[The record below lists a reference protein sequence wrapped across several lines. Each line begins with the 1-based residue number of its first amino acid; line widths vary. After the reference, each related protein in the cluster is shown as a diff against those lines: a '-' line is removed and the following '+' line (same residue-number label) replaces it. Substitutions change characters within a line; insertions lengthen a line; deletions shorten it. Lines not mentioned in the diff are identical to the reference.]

1 VSRKLTGKFISF
13 EGGDGAG
20 KSTQLSL
27 LSADR
32 EARGRRVVLTREP
45 GGTRLS
51 EKIRNWVLHESDAL
65 CKQAELLLI
74 FAARA
79 QHISEVIRPAL
90 ERGDWVLCDR
100 FTDASYAYQGGGRG
114 IPVGFIQQIEAVS
127 TEGVRPDL
135 TLLLDLPVKKGIERS
150 VGRGQGSDRFEEQ
163 DLEFKGRVRQAYLDR
178 QNDEPNRIRIINAT
192 KSVEAVHAQVW
203 SLVSNLIECEI
214 D

>member
-1 VSRKLTGKFISF
+1 MTGKFISF

-27 LSADR
+27 LSRDL
-32 EARGRRVVLTREP
+32 EALGRRVILTREP

-51 EKIRNWVLHESDAL
+51 EQIRSWVLHESGAL

-90 ERGDWVLCDR
+90 LRGDWVLCDR

-114 IPVGFIQQIEAVS
+114 IPVGLVQQIEAVS

-135 TLLLDLPVKKGIERS
+135 TLLLDLPVIQGIERS

-163 DLEFKGRVRQAYLDR
+163 DLEFKQRVRQAYLDR
-178 QNDEPNRIRIINAT
+178 QSDEPDRIRIINAT
-192 KSVEAVHAQVW
+192 KSVESVHTQIW
-203 SLVSNLIECEI
+203 DLVSNLIDRE
-214 D
+214 DD

>member
-1 VSRKLTGKFISF
+1 LTGKLISF

-27 LSADR
+27 LSTDL
-32 EARGRRVVLTREP
+32 EAVGRRVVLTREP

-51 EKIRNWVLHESDAL
+51 EQIRSWVLHESDAL

-90 ERGDWVLCDR
+90 LRGDWVLCDR

-135 TLLLDLPVKKGIERS
+135 TLLLDLPVIEGIERS

-163 DLEFKGRVRQAYLDR
+163 DLEFKRRVRQAYLDR
-178 QNDEPNRIRIINAT
+178 QSDEPDRIRIINAT
-192 KSVEAVHAQVW
+192 KSVESVHTQIW
-203 SLVSNLIECEI
+203 GLVSNLIDRE
-214 D
+214 DDRV

>member
-1 VSRKLTGKFISF
+1 MTGKFISF

-27 LSADR
+27 LSGDL
-32 EARGRRVVLTREP
+32 EALGRRVILTREP

-51 EKIRNWVLHESDAL
+51 EQIRSWVLHESGAL

-90 ERGDWVLCDR
+90 LRGDWVLCDR

-114 IPVGFIQQIEAVS
+114 IPVEFIQQIEAVS

-135 TLLLDLPVKKGIERS
+135 TLLLDLPVIQGIERS
-150 VGRGQGSDRFEEQ
+150 VDRGQGSDRFEEQ
-163 DLEFKGRVRQAYLDR
+163 DLEFKQRVRQAYLDR
-178 QNDEPNRIRIINAT
+178 QSGEPDRIRIINAT
-192 KSVEAVHAQVW
+192 KSVESVHTQIW
-203 SLVSNLIECEI
+203 DLVSNLIDRE
-214 D
+214 DD

>member
-1 VSRKLTGKFISF
+1 MTGKFISF

-27 LSADR
+27 LSGDL
-32 EARGRRVVLTREP
+32 EALGRRVILTREP

-51 EKIRNWVLHESDAL
+51 EQIRSWVLHESDVL

-90 ERGDWVLCDR
+90 LRGDWVLCDR

-127 TEGVRPDL
+127 TEGMRPDL
-135 TLLLDLPVKKGIERS
+135 TLLLDLPVIQGIERS

-163 DLEFKGRVRQAYLDR
+163 DLEFKRRVRQAYLDR
-178 QNDEPNRIRIINAT
+178 QSDEPDRIRMIDAT
-192 KSVEAVHAQVW
+192 KSVESVHTQIW
-203 SLVSNLIECEI
+203 DLVSNLIDRE
-214 D
+214 DG

>member
-1 VSRKLTGKFISF
+1 MTGKFISF

-27 LSADR
+27 LSGDL
-32 EARGRRVVLTREP
+32 EALGRRVILTREP

-51 EKIRNWVLHESDAL
+51 EQIRSWVLHESDAL

-90 ERGDWVLCDR
+90 LRGDWVLCDR

-127 TEGVRPDL
+127 TEGMRPDL
-135 TLLLDLPVKKGIERS
+135 TLLLDLPVIQGIERS

-163 DLEFKGRVRQAYLDR
+163 DLEFKQRVRQAYLDR
-178 QNDEPNRIRIINAT
+178 QSDEPDRIRMIDAT
-192 KSVEAVHAQVW
+192 KSVESVHTQIW
-203 SLVSNLIECEI
+203 DLVSTLIDRE
-214 D
+214 DG

>member
-1 VSRKLTGKFISF
+1 MTGKFISF

-27 LSADR
+27 LSEDL
-32 EARGRRVVLTREP
+32 EALGRRVILTREP

-51 EKIRNWVLHESDAL
+51 EQIRSWVLHESDAL

-90 ERGDWVLCDR
+90 LCGDWVLCDR

-127 TEGVRPDL
+127 TEGMRPDL
-135 TLLLDLPVKKGIERS
+135 TLLLDLPVIQGIERS

-163 DLEFKGRVRQAYLDR
+163 DLEFKQRVRQAYLNR
-178 QNDEPNRIRIINAT
+178 QGDEPNRIRMIDAT
-192 KSVEAVHAQVW
+192 KSVESVHTQIW
-203 SLVSNLIECEI
+203 DLVSNLIDRE
-214 D
+214 DD

>member
-1 VSRKLTGKFISF
+1 MTGKLISF

-27 LSADR
+27 LSTDL
-32 EARGRRVVLTREP
+32 EAVGRRVVLTREP

-51 EKIRNWVLHESDAL
+51 EQIRSWVLHESDAL

-90 ERGDWVLCDR
+90 LRGDWVLCDR

-135 TLLLDLPVKKGIERS
+135 TLLLDLPVIEGIERS

-163 DLEFKGRVRQAYLDR
+163 DLEFKRRVRQAYLDR
-178 QNDEPNRIRIINAT
+178 QSDEPDRIRIINAT
-192 KSVEAVHAQVW
+192 KSVESVHTQIW
-203 SLVSNLIECEI
+203 GLVSNLIDRE
-214 D
+214 DD

>member
-1 VSRKLTGKFISF
+1 MTGKFISF

-27 LSADR
+27 LSGDL
-32 EARGRRVVLTREP
+32 EALGRRVILTREP

-51 EKIRNWVLHESDAL
+51 EQIRSWVLHESDAL

-90 ERGDWVLCDR
+90 LRGDWVLCDR

-114 IPVGFIQQIEAVS
+114 IPVGFIQQIETVS
-127 TEGVRPDL
+127 TEGMRPDL
-135 TLLLDLPVKKGIERS
+135 TLLLDLPVIQGIERS

-163 DLEFKGRVRQAYLDR
+163 DLEFKQRVRQAYLGR
-178 QNDEPNRIRIINAT
+178 QSDEPDRIRMIDAT
-192 KSVEAVHAQVW
+192 KSVESVHTQIW
-203 SLVSNLIECEI
+203 DLVSNLIDRE
-214 D
+214 DG

>member
-1 VSRKLTGKFISF
+1 LTGKFISF

-27 LSADR
+27 LSGDL
-32 EARGRRVVLTREP
+32 EALGRRVILTREP

-51 EKIRNWVLHESDAL
+51 EQIRSWVLHESGAL

-90 ERGDWVLCDR
+90 LRGDWVLCDR

-127 TEGVRPDL
+127 TEGMRPDL
-135 TLLLDLPVKKGIERS
+135 TLLLDLPVIQGIERS
-150 VGRGQGSDRFEEQ
+150 VGRGQGGDRFEEQ
-163 DLEFKGRVRQAYLDR
+163 DLEFKQRVRQAYLDR
-178 QNDEPNRIRIINAT
+178 QSDEPDRIRIINAT
-192 KSVEAVHAQVW
+192 KSVESVHTQIW
-203 SLVSNLIECEI
+203 DLVSNLIDRE
-214 D
+214 DD

>member
-1 VSRKLTGKFISF
+1 MTGKFISF

-27 LSADR
+27 LSEDL
-32 EARGRRVVLTREP
+32 EALGRRVILTREP

-51 EKIRNWVLHESDAL
+51 EQIRSWVLHESDAL

-90 ERGDWVLCDR
+90 LRGDWVLCDR

-127 TEGVRPDL
+127 TEGMRPDL
-135 TLLLDLPVKKGIERS
+135 TLLLDLPVRQGIERS
-150 VGRGQGSDRFEEQ
+150 VSRGEGSDRFEEQ
-163 DLEFKGRVRQAYLDR
+163 DLEFKQRVRQAYLDR
-178 QNDEPNRIRIINAT
+178 QGDEPNRIRMIDAT
-192 KSVEAVHAQVW
+192 KSVESVHTQIW
-203 SLVSNLIECEI
+203 DLVSNLIDRE
-214 D
+214 DD

>member
-1 VSRKLTGKFISF
+1 MTGKFISF

-27 LSADR
+27 LSGDL
-32 EARGRRVVLTREP
+32 EALGRRVILTREP

-51 EKIRNWVLHESDAL
+51 EQIRSWVLHESDAL

-90 ERGDWVLCDR
+90 LRGDWVLCDR

-127 TEGVRPDL
+127 TEGMRPDL
-135 TLLLDLPVKKGIERS
+135 TLLLDLPVIQGIERS

-163 DLEFKGRVRQAYLDR
+163 DLEFKQRVRQAYLDR
-178 QNDEPNRIRIINAT
+178 QSDEPDRIRMINAT
-192 KSVEAVHAQVW
+192 KSVESVHTQIW
-203 SLVSNLIECEI
+203 DLVSTLIDRE
-214 D
+214 DG

>member
-1 VSRKLTGKFISF
+1 MTGKFISF

-27 LSADR
+27 LSGDL
-32 EARGRRVVLTREP
+32 EALGRRVILTREP

-51 EKIRNWVLHESDAL
+51 EQIRSWVLHESDAL

-90 ERGDWVLCDR
+90 LRGDWVLCDR

-127 TEGVRPDL
+127 TEGMRPDL
-135 TLLLDLPVKKGIERS
+135 TLLLDLPVIQGIERS

-163 DLEFKGRVRQAYLDR
+163 DLEFKRRVRQAYLDR
-178 QNDEPNRIRIINAT
+178 QSDEPDRIRMIDAT
-192 KSVEAVHAQVW
+192 KSVESVHTQIW
-203 SLVSNLIECEI
+203 DLVSNLIDRE
-214 D
+214 DG

>member
-1 VSRKLTGKFISF
+1 MTGKFISF

-27 LSADR
+27 LSEDL
-32 EARGRRVVLTREP
+32 EALGRRVILTREP

-51 EKIRNWVLHESDAL
+51 EQIRSWVLHESDAP

-90 ERGDWVLCDR
+90 LRGDWVLCDR

-114 IPVGFIQQIEAVS
+114 IPVGFIQQIEAAS
-127 TEGVRPDL
+127 TEGIRPDL
-135 TLLLDLPVKKGIERS
+135 TLLLDLPVIQGIERS

-163 DLEFKGRVRQAYLDR
+163 DLEFKQRVRQAYLDR
-178 QNDEPNRIRIINAT
+178 QSDEPDRIRIINAT
-192 KSVEAVHAQVW
+192 KSVESVHTQIW
-203 SLVSNLIECEI
+203 SLVSGLVDRE
-214 D
+214 DD

>member
-1 VSRKLTGKFISF
+1 MTGKFISF

-27 LSADR
+27 LSEDL
-32 EARGRRVVLTREP
+32 EALGRRVILTREP

-51 EKIRNWVLHESDAL
+51 EQIRSWVLHESDAL

-90 ERGDWVLCDR
+90 LRGDWVLCDR

-127 TEGVRPDL
+127 TEGMRPDL
-135 TLLLDLPVKKGIERS
+135 TLLLDLPVIQGIERS

-163 DLEFKGRVRQAYLDR
+163 DLEFKQRVRQAYLNR
-178 QNDEPNRIRIINAT
+178 QGDEPNRIRMIDAT
-192 KSVEAVHAQVW
+192 KSVESVHTQIW
-203 SLVSNLIECEI
+203 DLVSNLIERE
-214 D
+214 DG

>member
-1 VSRKLTGKFISF
+1 LTGKFISF

-27 LSADR
+27 LSGDL
-32 EARGRRVVLTREP
+32 EALGRRVILTREP

-51 EKIRNWVLHESDAL
+51 EQIRSWVLHESDAL

-90 ERGDWVLCDR
+90 LRGDWVLCDR

-127 TEGVRPDL
+127 TEGMRPDL
-135 TLLLDLPVKKGIERS
+135 TLLLDLPVIQGIERS

-163 DLEFKGRVRQAYLDR
+163 DLEFKRRVRQAYLDR
-178 QNDEPNRIRIINAT
+178 QSDEPDRIRMIDAT
-192 KSVEAVHAQVW
+192 KSVESVHTQIW
-203 SLVSNLIECEI
+203 DLVSNLIERE
-214 D
+214 DG

>member
-1 VSRKLTGKFISF
+1 LTGKFISF

-27 LSADR
+27 LSGDL
-32 EARGRRVVLTREP
+32 EALGRRVILTREP

-51 EKIRNWVLHESDAL
+51 EQIRSWVLHESDAL

-90 ERGDWVLCDR
+90 LRGDWVLCDR

-127 TEGVRPDL
+127 TEGMRPDL
-135 TLLLDLPVKKGIERS
+135 TLLLDLPVIQGIERS

-163 DLEFKGRVRQAYLDR
+163 DLEFKRRVRQAYLDR
-178 QNDEPNRIRIINAT
+178 QSDEPDRIRMIDAT
-192 KSVEAVHAQVW
+192 KSVESVHTQIW
-203 SLVSNLIECEI
+203 DLVSNLIDRE
-214 D
+214 DG

>member
-1 VSRKLTGKFISF
+1 LTGKFISF

-27 LSADR
+27 LSADL

-90 ERGDWVLCDR
+90 VRGDWVLCDR

-203 SLVSNLIECEI
+203 SLVSNLIECEN

>member
-1 VSRKLTGKFISF
+1 MTGKFISF

-27 LSADR
+27 LSGNL
-32 EARGRRVVLTREP
+32 EALGRRVILTREP

-51 EKIRNWVLHESDAL
+51 EQIRSWVLHESDAL

-90 ERGDWVLCDR
+90 LRGDWVLCDR

-127 TEGVRPDL
+127 TEGMRPDL
-135 TLLLDLPVKKGIERS
+135 TLLLDLPVIQGIERS

-163 DLEFKGRVRQAYLDR
+163 DLEFKQRVRQAYLDR
-178 QNDEPNRIRIINAT
+178 QSDEPDRIRMIDAT
-192 KSVEAVHAQVW
+192 KSVESVHTQIW
-203 SLVSNLIECEI
+203 DLVSNLIDRE
-214 D
+214 DG

>member
-1 VSRKLTGKFISF
+1 LTGKFISF

-27 LSADR
+27 LSADL

-90 ERGDWVLCDR
+90 VRGDWVLCDR

>member
-1 VSRKLTGKFISF
+1 LTGKFISF

-20 KSTQLSL
+20 KSSQLSL
-27 LSADR
+27 LSGDL
-32 EARGRRVVLTREP
+32 EALGRRVILTREP

-51 EKIRNWVLHESDAL
+51 EQIRSWVLHESDAL

-90 ERGDWVLCDR
+90 LRGDWVLCDR

-127 TEGVRPDL
+127 TEGMRPDL
-135 TLLLDLPVKKGIERS
+135 TLLLDLPVIQGIERS

-163 DLEFKGRVRQAYLDR
+163 DLEFKQRVRQAYLDR
-178 QNDEPNRIRIINAT
+178 QSDEPDRIRIINAT
-192 KSVEAVHAQVW
+192 KSVESVHTQIW
-203 SLVSNLIECEI
+203 DLVSNLIDRE
-214 D
+214 DD

>member
-1 VSRKLTGKFISF
+1 MTGKLISF

-27 LSADR
+27 LSGDL
-32 EARGRRVVLTREP
+32 EALGRRVILTREP

-51 EKIRNWVLHESDAL
+51 EQIRSWVLHESGAL

-90 ERGDWVLCDR
+90 LRGDWVLCDR

-127 TEGVRPDL
+127 TEGMRPDL
-135 TLLLDLPVKKGIERS
+135 TLLLDLPVIQGIERS

-163 DLEFKGRVRQAYLDR
+163 DLEFKQRVRQAYLDR
-178 QNDEPNRIRIINAT
+178 QSDEPDRIRIINAT
-192 KSVEAVHAQVW
+192 KSVESVHTQIW
-203 SLVSNLIECEI
+203 DLVSTLIDRE
-214 D
+214 DD

>member
-1 VSRKLTGKFISF
+1 MTGKFISF

-27 LSADR
+27 LSGDL
-32 EARGRRVVLTREP
+32 EALGRRVILTREP

-51 EKIRNWVLHESDAL
+51 EQIRSWVLHESDAL

-90 ERGDWVLCDR
+90 IRGDWVLCDR

-127 TEGVRPDL
+127 TEGMRPDL
-135 TLLLDLPVKKGIERS
+135 TLLLDLPVIQGIERS

-163 DLEFKGRVRQAYLDR
+163 DLEFKQRVRQAYLDR
-178 QNDEPNRIRIINAT
+178 QSDEPDRIRMIDAT
-192 KSVEAVHAQVW
+192 KSVESVHTQIW
-203 SLVSNLIECEI
+203 DLVSNLIDRE
-214 D
+214 DG

>member
-1 VSRKLTGKFISF
+1 MTGKFISF

-27 LSADR
+27 LSGDL
-32 EARGRRVVLTREP
+32 EALGRRVILTREP

-51 EKIRNWVLHESDAL
+51 EQIRSWVLHESDAL

-90 ERGDWVLCDR
+90 LRGDWVLCDR

-127 TEGVRPDL
+127 TEGMRPDL
-135 TLLLDLPVKKGIERS
+135 TLLLDLPVIQGIERS

-163 DLEFKGRVRQAYLDR
+163 DLEFKQRVRQAYLDR
-178 QNDEPNRIRIINAT
+178 QSDEPDRIRMIDAT
-192 KSVEAVHAQVW
+192 KSVESVHTQIW
-203 SLVSNLIECEI
+203 DLVSNLIDRE
-214 D
+214 DG

>member
-1 VSRKLTGKFISF
+1 MTGKLISF

-27 LSADR
+27 LSGDL
-32 EARGRRVVLTREP
+32 EALGRRVILTREP

-51 EKIRNWVLHESDAL
+51 EQIRSWVLHESSTL

-90 ERGDWVLCDR
+90 LRGDWVLCDR

-127 TEGVRPDL
+127 TEGMRPDL
-135 TLLLDLPVKKGIERS
+135 TLLLDLPVIQGIERS

-163 DLEFKGRVRQAYLDR
+163 DLEFKQRVRQAYLDR
-178 QNDEPNRIRIINAT
+178 QSDEPDRIRIINAT
-192 KSVEAVHAQVW
+192 KSVESVHTQIW
-203 SLVSNLIECEI
+203 DLVTNLIDRE
-214 D
+214 DD

>member
-1 VSRKLTGKFISF
+1 MTGKFISF

-27 LSADR
+27 LSGDL
-32 EARGRRVVLTREP
+32 EALGRRVILTREP

-51 EKIRNWVLHESDAL
+51 EQIRSWVLHESGAL

-90 ERGDWVLCDR
+90 LRGDWVLCDR

-114 IPVGFIQQIEAVS
+114 IPVEFIQQIEAVS

-135 TLLLDLPVKKGIERS
+135 TLLLDLPVIQGIERS
-150 VGRGQGSDRFEEQ
+150 VDRGQGSDRFEEQ
-163 DLEFKGRVRQAYLDR
+163 DLEFKQRVRQAYLDR
-178 QNDEPNRIRIINAT
+178 QSGEPDRIRIINAT
-192 KSVEAVHAQVW
+192 KSVESVHTQIW
-203 SLVSNLIECEI
+203 DLVSNLI
-214 D
+214 DRDDD

>member
-1 VSRKLTGKFISF
+1 MTGKFISF

-27 LSADR
+27 LSADLK
-32 EARGRRVVLTREP
+32 ARGRRVVLTREP

-90 ERGDWVLCDR
+90 VRGDWVLCDR

-203 SLVSNLIECEI
+203 SLVSNLIECEN

>member
-1 VSRKLTGKFISF
+1 LTGKFISF

-27 LSADR
+27 LSGDL
-32 EARGRRVVLTREP
+32 EALGRRVILTREP

-51 EKIRNWVLHESDAL
+51 EQIRSWVLHESDAL

-90 ERGDWVLCDR
+90 LRGDWVLCDR

-127 TEGVRPDL
+127 TEGMRPDL
-135 TLLLDLPVKKGIERS
+135 TLLLDLPVIQGIERS

-163 DLEFKGRVRQAYLDR
+163 DLEFKQRVRQAYLDR
-178 QNDEPNRIRIINAT
+178 QSDEPDRIRMINAT
-192 KSVEAVHAQVW
+192 KSVESVHTQIW
-203 SLVSNLIECEI
+203 DLVSTLIDRE
-214 D
+214 DG

>member
-1 VSRKLTGKFISF
+1 MTGKLISF

-27 LSADR
+27 LSGDL
-32 EARGRRVVLTREP
+32 EAVGRRVVLTREP

-51 EKIRNWVLHESDAL
+51 EQIRSWVLHESDAL

-90 ERGDWVLCDR
+90 LRGDWVLCDR

-135 TLLLDLPVKKGIERS
+135 TLLLDLPVIEGIERS

-163 DLEFKGRVRQAYLDR
+163 DLEFKRRVRQAYLDR
-178 QNDEPNRIRIINAT
+178 QSDEPDRIQIINAT
-192 KSVEAVHAQVW
+192 KSVESVHTQIW
-203 SLVSNLIECEI
+203 GLVSNLIDRE
-214 D
+214 DD

>member
-1 VSRKLTGKFISF
+1 MTGKLISF

-27 LSADR
+27 LSEDLKAF
-32 EARGRRVVLTREP
+32 GRRVVLTREP

-51 EKIRNWVLHESDAL
+51 EQIRSWVLHESDAL

-90 ERGDWVLCDR
+90 LRGDWVLCDR

-114 IPVGFIQQIEAVS
+114 IPAGCIQQIEEVS
-127 TEGVRPDL
+127 TEGMRPDL
-135 TLLLDLPVKKGIERS
+135 TLLLDLPVVQGIERS

-163 DLEFKGRVRQAYLDR
+163 NLEFKQRVRQAYLDR
-178 QNDEPNRIRIINAT
+178 QSDEPDRIRMINAT
-192 KSVEAVHAQVW
+192 KSVESVHTQIW
-203 SLVSNLIECEI
+203 DLVSTLIDRE
-214 D
+214 DG

>member
-1 VSRKLTGKFISF
+1 MTGKFISF

-27 LSADR
+27 LSGDL
-32 EARGRRVVLTREP
+32 EALGRRVILTREP

-51 EKIRNWVLHESDAL
+51 EQIRSWVLHESDAL

-90 ERGDWVLCDR
+90 LRGDWVLCDR

-127 TEGVRPDL
+127 TEGMRPDL
-135 TLLLDLPVKKGIERS
+135 TLLLDLPVIQGIERS

-163 DLEFKGRVRQAYLDR
+163 DLEFKRRVRQAYLDR
-178 QNDEPNRIRIINAT
+178 QSDEPDRIRMIDAT
-192 KSVEAVHAQVW
+192 KSVESVHTQIW
-203 SLVSNLIECEI
+203 DLVSNLIERE
-214 D
+214 DG